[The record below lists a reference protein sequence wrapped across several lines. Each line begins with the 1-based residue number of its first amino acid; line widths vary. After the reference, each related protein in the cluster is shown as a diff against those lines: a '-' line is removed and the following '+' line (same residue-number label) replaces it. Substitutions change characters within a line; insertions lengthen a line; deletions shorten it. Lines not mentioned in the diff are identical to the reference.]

1 MTTEGTAAVTTARA
15 LSYSGEPIESS
26 DDSFYSSVSC
36 EAGPPAGAVGYLFTQ
51 YYSADSCG
59 GDKTFVNGMYGDY
72 CYSGGDD
79 GQTYFKYFF
88 TQGELSRPLESSFN
102 LLYSFIYT
110 STDALTLCFTCHPF
124 MIRLPPS
131 LYLSLDNCSDL
142 TQRFYSDS
150 DCSIYLLEE
159 RIDHFTDCQTNQ
171 DPSAY
176 RSQSS
181 FRGFCS
187 LGVPFPIPMDSIV
200 KRSASYPV
208 PPTPIT

>member
-1 MTTEGTAAVTTARA
+1 MTR
-15 LSYSGEPIESS
+15 
-26 DDSFYSSVSC
+26 
-36 EAGPPAGAVGYLFTQ
+36 
-51 YYSADSCG
+51 
-59 GDKTFVNGMYGDY
+59 
-72 CYSGGDD
+72 
-79 GQTYFKYFF
+79 
-88 TQGELSRPLESSFN
+88 
-102 LLYSFIYT
+102 LL
-110 STDALTLCFTCHPF
+110 
-124 MIRLPPS
+124 PS

-200 KRSASYPV
+200 KRSASHTV
-208 PPTPIT
+208 PPTPSSFSTPITSDQQQLLHPHLCSYSHDRDCLTKTYYELRALDLCLDCTNDTSHSPSSEYAICGNYSGRSPPFMIIAIGMHASLSCVPQAAMLSWLTCFLPSLLICLQRP